1 MKKLGLFIAGLFFF
15 SFAAQNVNAQYIG
28 ADAQASASANATAT
42 VVQVISITKSA
53 DLDFGT
59 FASGLT
65 AGTIS
70 METDGQR
77 YVTEGVVALPT
88 NPGNPATFTAYGEAG
103 QEYFI
108 TLPADHYVI
117 LTSSSSSETMDITG
131 FYHNA
136 NGAFGGSDT
145 ETFKV
150 GGVLNV
156 NALQAAGL
164 YTGTFDVIVTLQ

>member
-1 MKKLGLFIAGLFFF
+1 MKKLGLFIAGLFVMA
-15 SFAAQNVNAQYIG
+15 FAAQNVNAQSG
-28 ADAQASASANATAT
+28 AQASASANATAT